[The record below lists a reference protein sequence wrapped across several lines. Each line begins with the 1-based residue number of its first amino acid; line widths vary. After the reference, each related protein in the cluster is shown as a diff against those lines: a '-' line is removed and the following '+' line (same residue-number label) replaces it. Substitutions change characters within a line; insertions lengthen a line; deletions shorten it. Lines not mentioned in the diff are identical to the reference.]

1 MSSSIFRRAGLPLLC
16 AAVCLAAVA
25 ASAGSRSPL
34 LSRGF
39 DPANLDT
46 SCEPCKDFYQ
56 FANGGWL
63 AKNEIPAAFSV
74 WGTTSGMSEKNVET
88 LRQILEEAAKN
99 KAARAGTNEQRLGD
113 FYASCMDEAGIEAAG
128 AKPLAPALAEI
139 AKLKDAKALPALL
152 GWLHTEGAAGVF
164 AFGIGPDAKESRQT
178 LAGLGQGGLSL
189 PDRDYYLK
197 DDERSKTLR
206 TAYQTHVTN
215 MFKLLGDAP
224 DKAATNAE
232 TVVKIETE
240 LAKVSLDRVA
250 RRDPLKQYNKM
261 SPAEAQKLVPAFDL
275 AAYFKAMGAPAITEV
290 NIGQPDFFRGLDK
303 VLASVPAEE
312 WQTYLRWHLVR
323 GAAPALSSAFV
334 NESFD
339 FNGKTLT
346 GTKEMLPRWR
356 RCVNATDNS
365 LGEALG
371 EAFVKKAFPPESKAR
386 MRELVKNLIAALRE
400 DIGTLEWMSE
410 PTRKAAIAKLSAFN
424 TKIGYPDKWRDYS
437 QYKVERASYVD
448 NLRGSARFERRRNLA
463 KLGKPVDRAEWLM
476 TAPTVNAYHYPV
488 FAEIVFPA
496 GILQPP
502 LFNPE
507 ADDAINYGAIGGV
520 IGHELTHGFDDQG
533 RKFDLNGNL
542 ADWWTEADGKAY
554 DARARCV
561 EEQFAAFEVEPGL
574 KLNGKLVLGESI
586 ADLGGLKIAWLA
598 FRKSLEGKPRPA
610 NIDGFTPEQRFFLGW
625 AQGWGRKY
633 RPEELRRRTQVDPH
647 PPGKYRTN
655 GPLSNMPEFTAA
667 WSCKVGDAMVRPP
680 ENRCQVW

>member
-1 MSSSIFRRAGLPLLC
+1 MSSSIFRRAGLPLLL

-63 AKNEIPAAFSV
+63 AKNEIPSTHSV

-88 LRQILEEAAKN
+88 LRLILEEAAKN

-113 FYASCMDEAGIEAAG
+113 FYAACMDEAGIEAAG
-128 AKPLAPALAEI
+128 SKPLAPALAEI

-152 GWLHTEGAAGVF
+152 GWLHTEGVAGVF
-164 AFGIGPDAKESRQT
+164 GFGIGPDAKESRQS

-206 TAYQTHVTN
+206 AAYQTHVTN
-215 MFKLLGDAP
+215 LFKLLGDAP
-224 DKAATNAE
+224 DKAAANAE
-232 TVVKIETE
+232 TVLKIETE
-240 LAKVSLDRVA
+240 LARVSLDRVA

-275 AAYFKAMGAPAITEV
+275 AAYFKAMGAPAIAEV
-290 NIGQPDFFRGLDK
+290 NVGQPDFFRGLDK

-334 NESFD
+334 NESFE

-356 RCVNATDNS
+356 RCVNATDNA

-424 TKIGYPDKWRDYS
+424 TKIGYPDKWRDYT

-463 KLGKPVDRAEWLM
+463 KLGKPVDRTEWLM

-561 EEQFAAFEVEPGL
+561 EEQFASFEVEPGL

-598 FRKSLEGKPRPA
+598 FQKSLEGKPRPA
-610 NIDGFTPEQRFFLGW
+610 SIDGFTPEQRFFLGW

-647 PPGKYRTN
+647 PPGKFRTN
-655 GPLSNMPEFTAA
+655 GPLSNMPEFAAA